1 MGQKEKFT
9 SDIQAGYTFKKD
21 YFVLGGAMF
30 NREPIE
36 GLQIKIPLK
45 TVTRHGLIS
54 GATGT
59 GKTKTL
65 QVIAEQL
72 SLKGIPVVL
81 MDIKGDLSGLAQPGQ
96 INDHVIWRQKMVGEP
111 YEPMPMPV
119 ELMSISGEHGVR
131 LRSTVSE
138 FGPVL
143 FSKILGLNDTQ
154 SSVVSMIFKYCDDQ
168 KLPLIDLKDFRKML
182 QFVSNEGKD
191 ELEKEYGTVSGTTVS
206 TIIRKII
213 EIEEQESYRFFGEP
227 SFDPEDLLLTDKDG
241 RGVISI
247 IRLNDIQDKPKLFS
261 TFMLCL
267 LAEVYNT
274 FPELGDVDRPKLVLF
289 IDEAHLIFKEA
300 TSALLD
306 QLDAIIKLIRS
317 KGVGVFFCTQNPN
330 DVPDSVLAQLGLK
343 VQHALRAFTAKDRQ
357 MIKRV
362 AENFPIS
369 EYYETEDLLTSL
381 GTGEALVTVLNEK
394 GIPTPLTATL
404 LRSPLSRM
412 DILSQDEIDGLV
424 GDSQLVRKYN
434 QDFDRQSAYEIITQ
448 KLERASDLEYQQA
461 KEAEYEKARKSL
473 KRQKESP
480 SVVEKISKNTMV
492 RQLGRTV
499 AREIT
504 RGILGSLGIKLRR

>member
-1 MGQKEKFT
+1 MGQKEKFI

-36 GLQIKIPLK
+36 GTQIKIPLK
-45 TVTRHGLIS
+45 TITRHGLIS

-96 INDHVIWRQKMVGEP
+96 INDHVIWRQKMIGET
-111 YEPMPMPV
+111 YEPLPMPV

-131 LRSTVSE
+131 LRSTISE

-154 SSVVSMIFKYCDDQ
+154 SSVISMIFKYCDDH

-182 QFVSNEGKD
+182 QFVSNEGKA
-191 ELEKEYGTVSGTTVS
+191 ELQKEYGAVSGTTVS

-213 EIEEQESYRFFGEP
+213 EIEEQEADRFFGEP
-227 SFDPEDLLLTDKDG
+227 SFEPEDLLLMDKDG

-247 IRLNDIQDKPKLFS
+247 IRLTDIQDKPKLFS

-267 LAEVYNT
+267 LAEIYNT

-317 KGVGVFFCTQNPN
+317 KGVGVYFCTQDPN

-362 AENFPIS
+362 AQNFPIS

-394 GIPTPLTATL
+394 GVPTPLTATL
-404 LRSPLSRM
+404 LRAPLTRM
-412 DILSQDEIDGLV
+412 DVLRQNEIDALV
-424 GDSQLVRKYN
+424 SDSQLVRKYN
-434 QDFDRQSAYEIITQ
+434 QPLDRQSAYEIITQ
-448 KLERASDLEYQQA
+448 KLERASEEEYRKA
-461 KEAEYEKARKSL
+461 KEAEVEKARKSL
-473 KRQKESP
+473 KKQKESP
-480 SVVEKISKNTMV
+480 SVVEKLSKNTMV

-499 AREIT
+499 MRELT
-504 RGILGSLGIKLRR
+504 RGILGTLGIKLRR

>member
-213 EIEEQESYRFFGEP
+213 EIEEQEADRFFGEP

>member
-1 MGQKEKFT
+1 MGQKEKFI
-9 SDIQAGYTFKKD
+9 SDIQEGYTFKKD

-96 INDHVIWRQKMVGEP
+96 VNDHVIWRQKMVGEP

-119 ELMSISGEHGVR
+119 ELMSISGEHGAR

-182 QFVSNEGKD
+182 QFVSNEGKA
-191 ELEKEYGTVSGTTVS
+191 ELEREYGTVSGTTVS

-213 EIEEQESYRFFGEP
+213 EIEEQEADLFFGEP
-227 SFDPEDLLLTDKDG
+227 SFEPDDLLLTDKDG

-247 IRLNDIQDKPKLFS
+247 IRLSDIQDKPKLFS

-274 FPELGDVDRPKLVLF
+274 FPEMGDVDRPKLVLF

-317 KGVGVFFCTQNPN
+317 KGVGVFFCTQDPN

-369 EYYETEDLLTSL
+369 EYYATEDLLTSL

-404 LRSPLSRM
+404 LRAPLSRM
-412 DILSQDEIDGLV
+412 DVLGQEEVDDLV
-424 GDSQLVRKYN
+424 RDSQLVRKYN
-434 QDFDRQSAYEIITQ
+434 QAVDRQSAYEIITQ
-448 KLERASDLEYQQA
+448 KLERASELEYRQE
-461 KEAEYEKARKSL
+461 KEAEMEKARKSM

-480 SVVEKISKNTMV
+480 SVVEKLSKNTMV

-499 AREIT
+499 ARELT
-504 RGILGSLGIKLRR
+504 RGILGTLGIKLRR